1 MPPILVRPVAGL
13 LALWWWVPFFGII
26 DLTVTWDAD
35 WPVMLEAGW
44 GLFFLL
50 FAGLPFMLIA
60 VWPRAAAA
68 SVVQLAVSTA
78 VLAVAAAVSLEWQA
92 LVVALVMA
100 AATAFVA
107 AVRGRR
113 SVRPWVTTA
122 DRSLL
127 GLAAVSLPPW
137 GVYAWQMAAAN
148 RMAWPNSDITN
159 SVDHYSVQAAVALTM
174 VAMTAVA
181 GLRSR
186 GRRLHGTCVA
196 LTAGYLGLV
205 SFFWPGVDGG
215 FDAVWSVLAMLWGA
229 AVGVAAWWPR
239 SASDTTAR
247 PGRTVRAWTT
257 SRR

>member
-1 MPPILVRPVAGL
+1 MPPLLVRPVSAL
-13 LALWWWVPFFGII
+13 LALWWWIPFFGII
-26 DLTVTWDAD
+26 DLTVTWDPD

-50 FAGLPFMLIA
+50 FVGLPFMLVA
-60 VWPRAAAA
+60 VWPRASTD
-68 SVVQLAVSTA
+68 SVVQLAVSTV
-78 VLAVAAAVSLEWQA
+78 VLALAAAASLEHQA

-113 SVRPWVTTA
+113 PVRPWVTAT
-122 DRSLL
+122 DRPLL

-148 RMAWPNSDITN
+148 RMEWPNADITN
-159 SVDHYSVQAAVALTM
+159 FVDHYSVQSALALTL

-181 GLRSR
+181 GLRES

-196 LTAGYLGLV
+196 LSAGYLGLV
-205 SFFWPGVDGG
+205 SYFWPGADGG
-215 FDAVWSVLAMLWGA
+215 FDATWSLLAMVWAA
-229 AVGVAAWWPR
+229 AVGAASWWPR
-239 SASDTTAR
+239 PT
-247 PGRTVRAWTT
+247 PG
-257 SRR
+257 S